1 MIKDA
6 YPYFPIG
13 DNLFYGFWSE
23 GVKGR
28 ILKVIVFTFERRK
41 RKWNLAFGDW
51 KNSGLDDKV
60 VTNNQDVVKVI
71 GTVAKVTYQFFDD
84 YPNAV
89 LVIDPVDEKRK
100 KLYNIVFQR
109 HFETIKKEFKIIGF
123 IGDKRRIYSPMKMYD
138 SFELSLKS
146 KLRK

>member
-6 YPYFPIG
+6 YAYFPIG
-13 DNLFYGFWSE
+13 DNLFYGFFSE

-28 ILKVIVFTFERRK
+28 IPKVIVFTFEENE
-41 RKWNLAFGDW
+41 KWNLAFGDW
-51 KNSGLDDKV
+51 KNNDFDDNV
-60 VTNNQDVVKVI
+60 MTNNHDVVKVI
-71 GTVAKVTYQFFDD
+71 STVAKATYEFFDN
-84 YPNAV
+84 YPDAI
-89 LVIDPVDEKRK
+89 LVIKPVDEKRK

-109 HFETIKKEFKIIGF
+109 HFEIIRNDFKIIGF
-123 IGDKRRIYSPMKMYD
+123 IGKRKRIYSPKDMFD

>member
-13 DNLFYGFWSE
+13 DNLFHGFFSE

-28 ILKVIVFTFERRK
+28 IPKVIIFTLEEDG
-41 RKWNLAFGDW
+41 KWNLCFGDW
-51 KNSGLDDKV
+51 IDSGLDDSIM
-60 VTNNQDVVKVI
+60 TNNHDVVKVI
-71 GTVAKVTYQFFDD
+71 STVAKATYEFFDN
-84 YPNAV
+84 YPSAI
-89 LVIDPVDEKRK
+89 LVIEPVDEKRK

-123 IGDKRRIYSPMKMYD
+123 IREKRRIYSPMKVYN

-146 KLRK
+146 KLKR